1 MKNYEIILTDTEIDL
16 IDTILFCKL
25 SKFKKIVAKWN
36 ITENNPDMDDSEKTI
51 LEDIKTIEKIRDKF
65 QNNKKEINL
74 SDFFGCKGGLCK

>member
-36 ITENNPDMDDSEKTI
+36 ITENNSALDDSEKTI
-51 LEDIKTIEKIRDKF
+51 LEDIKTI
-65 QNNKKEINL
+65 KKLGIN
-74 SDFFGCKGGLCK
+74 SRTIKKKSA